1 MREPPSSFSLR
12 VTKSYVE
19 WAIKKEKNEEFKK
32 SIEEALKLC
41 DFWLED
47 GHIYQTDL
55 LQLLA
60 DFYSSQGNYDESVNF
75 MKEALSKTIR
85 TCGSQ
90 SKRAGNKYY

>member
-1 MREPPSSFSLR
+1 MS
-12 VTKSYVE
+12 
-19 WAIKKEKNEEFKK
+19 
-32 SIEEALKLC
+32 

-55 LQLLA
+55 LLLLA
-60 DFYSSQGNYDESVNF
+60 DYYSSQGNNEECINF

-90 SKRAGNKYY
+90 SKRTGNKYYELGER